1 MEQVQLITL
10 AEPLPAPVALVRR
23 ARLLAGMG
31 LAWHAVEAAV
41 AIGAGVVAGSVALVG
56 FGADSL
62 IEMLAGA
69 TLLWRF
75 APSRAGSHAAEHG
88 ARRTIGASFFVVAA
102 YVAADATRQLAFADH
117 PHASWVGIGLAAV
130 AAVTMPPLAIAKSR
144 NAERL
149 HSPAAKGEG
158 RQNMLCAYLAIA
170 LLFGLIANA
179 ALNWWWA
186 DPVAALFIAAV
197 AAREGVNAWRGD
209 DSCCD
214 AAF

>member
-23 ARLLAGMG
+23 ARLLAGIG
-31 LAWHAVEAAV
+31 LAWHTVEAAV

-75 APSRAGSHAAEHG
+75 AASRAGSHTAEHA

-102 YVAADATRQLAFADH
+102 YVAVDATPQLA
-117 PHASWVGIGLAAV
+117 LAV
-130 AAVTMPPLAIAKSR
+130 
-144 NAERL
+144 
-149 HSPAAKGEG
+149 
-158 RQNMLCAYLAIA
+158 
-170 LLFGLIANA
+170 GLIANA
-179 ALNWWWA
+179 ALHWWWA
-186 DPVAALFIAAV
+186 DPVAALLIAAV

-209 DSCCD
+209 DSCCE